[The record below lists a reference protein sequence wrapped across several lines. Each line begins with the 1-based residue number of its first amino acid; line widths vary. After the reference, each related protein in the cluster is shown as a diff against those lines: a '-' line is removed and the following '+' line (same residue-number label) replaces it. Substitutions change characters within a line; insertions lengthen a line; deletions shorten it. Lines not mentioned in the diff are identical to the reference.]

1 MAVLFQI
8 FNTFGVQNVQICILL
23 TLFIFSYLW
32 LQKYWEEQNEENTR
46 EVKLDGKIDQG
57 VGNSISDK

>member
-32 LQKYWEEQNEENTR
+32 LRKYWEEQNEENTR

-57 VGNSISDK
+57 VENSISDK

>member
-8 FNTFGVQNVQICILL
+8 FNTFGVHNVQICILMA
-23 TLFIFSYLW
+23 LFIFSYLW
-32 LQKYWEEQNEENTR
+32 LRKYWEEQNEGNTR

-57 VGNSISDK
+57 VENSISDK

>member
-8 FNTFGVQNVQICILL
+8 FNTFGVQNVQICTLL
-23 TLFIFSYLW
+23 ALFVFSYLW
-32 LQKYWEEQNEENTR
+32 LQKYWEEQKKENTR

-57 VGNSISDK
+57 VENSISDK